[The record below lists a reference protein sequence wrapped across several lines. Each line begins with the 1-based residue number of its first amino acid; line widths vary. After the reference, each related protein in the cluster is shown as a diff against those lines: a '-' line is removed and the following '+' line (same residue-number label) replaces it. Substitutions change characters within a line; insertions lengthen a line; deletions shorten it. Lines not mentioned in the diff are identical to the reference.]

1 MKVPVEHEKKSYR
14 AEISVT
20 TWICWFTSSAP
31 IKSRIETFW
40 YRLTQ
45 DHLEKMAI
53 KMERERR
60 TQRIVGIGKVIL
72 VIKKSALRWIG
83 TC

>member
-1 MKVPVEHEKKSYR
+1 MKVPVDHEKKSYR

-20 TWICWFTSSAP
+20 AWICWFTSSAP

-45 DHLEKMAI
+45 VHLEKMAI
-53 KMERERR
+53 KMEREKDSELF
-60 TQRIVGIGKVIL
+60 GL
-72 VIKKSALRWIG
+72 EKSSW
-83 TC
+83 